1 MIFMSGEIIP
11 IYSGR
16 LPMNT
21 ASYISGSGTNFRE
34 ALKVQD
40 KFSILFENGIIE
52 QKPFEFSVVV
62 CNKPKAKGL
71 GYARNREPKI
81 PEIVVSSKAFFGARG
96 VKANNEEYRPKYDS
110 VILDRL
116 ERKNYKVDH
125 FALLGWDRKLSSEFI
140 DYYKA
145 KGVFGTNVHP
155 SRDPINIGGTMGAV
169 QQAFDIGEQK
179 IRSTLQMV
187 DAVLDHGKFIAQSE
201 WVNTNEALPEGWRK
215 NGIDNEG
222 ILDAFIEW
230 KNQENKTFKNREEAK
245 KEYCGNLQDI
255 LKERGDWVIVPFGLY
270 NIATGN
276 FGRDKEGNVYSK
288 INSSGWK
295 PLGEWGY
302 QADKEGLGKYGEL
315 MKKADELMEEDAA

>member
-1 MIFMSGEIIP
+1 MIFMIDVIVP
-11 IYSGR
+11 IYSGK

-71 GYARNREPKI
+71 SYARNREPKI
-81 PEIVVSSKAFFGARG
+81 PEVVVSSKAYFGVRG
-96 VKANNEEYRPKYDS
+96 VKSNDENFRPKYDS

-125 FALLGWDRKLSSEFI
+125 FALLGWDRKLSNKFI
-140 DYYKA
+140 DYYKK

-169 QQAFDIGEQK
+169 QQAFELGEK
-179 IRSTLQMV
+179 RIRSTLQTV
-187 DAVLDHGKFIAQSE
+187 DVVLDHGKFIAQSE

-215 NGIDNEG
+215 SGMDNEG

-230 KNQENKTFKNREEAK
+230 QNQENKKFKSREEAK
-245 KEYCGNLQDI
+245 KEYCGNLQDT
-255 LKERGDWVIVPFGLY
+255 LKERGDWVIVPFCLY
-270 NIATGN
+270 NNAMGN
-276 FGRDKEGNVYSK
+276 FGRDKEGSIYSK
-288 INSSGWK
+288 IKSKNWK

-302 QADKEGLGKYGEL
+302 QVDKEGLGEYGKL
-315 MKKADELMEEDAA
+315 MKKADELMTEAVA